1 MVVTRFLES
10 CQQLVI
16 NKQSHLS
23 SWHPVL
29 GWISQGG
36 GIGAA
41 QARKQ
46 LAKLW
51 SGHLLRRLLA
61 NPLIRMLDS
70 SPAPSNP
77 NTSST
82 GSSTNFIRRAIE
94 ARTNRLLFLLFLIMF
109 VKF

>member
-1 MVVTRFLES
+1 MES

-36 GIGAA
+36 GIGAG

-51 SGHLLRRLLA
+51 GGPLLRRLLA

-70 SPAPSNP
+70 SPANAPP
-77 NTSST
+77 VAT
-82 GSSTNFIRRAIE
+82 GSTSTNFIRRAIE
-94 ARTNRLLFLLFLIMF
+94 ARTNR
-109 VKF
+109 